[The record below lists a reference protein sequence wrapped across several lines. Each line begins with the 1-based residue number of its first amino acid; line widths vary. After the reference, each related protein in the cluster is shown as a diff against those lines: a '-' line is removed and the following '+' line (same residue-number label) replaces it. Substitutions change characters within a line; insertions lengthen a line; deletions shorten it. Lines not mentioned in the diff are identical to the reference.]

1 MRTLVMAV
9 TASLTLFS
17 QAALAQT
24 ASSSQSTA
32 ATLSTTGPGRP
43 SSAGALAGAWRS
55 EPFELSLTSDF
66 DKSVWGPNAKSV
78 RTVTLQ
84 VGASG
89 DATLTVTRKVVDA
102 RGRTVAAS
110 TSVEEAQIRIG
121 MPADGVDTRID
132 YGVTVIKAERRYPD
146 DPNYRWTIDGLQVKV
161 TSFTDRA
168 DTLEVRFDPPD
179 GKGSFW
185 ETVRR
190 AGRTTPKRTP
200 G

>member
-1 MRTLVMAV
+1 
-9 TASLTLFS
+9 
-17 QAALAQT
+17 
-24 ASSSQSTA
+24 
-32 ATLSTTGPGRP
+32 
-43 SSAGALAGAWRS
+43 
-55 EPFELSLTSDF
+55 
-66 DKSVWGPNAKSV
+66 
-78 RTVTLQ
+78 VTLQ

-132 YGVTVIKAERRYPD
+132 YSVTVLKAERRYPD
-146 DPNYRWTIDGLQVKV
+146 DPHSRWTIDGLQVTV
-161 TSFTDRA
+161 TGFTDRA

-190 AGRTTPKRTP
+190 AGRTAPKRTS

>member
-9 TASLTLFS
+9 TASLTLS
-17 QAALAQT
+17 VPAALAQT
-24 ASSSQSTA
+24 ASPATA
-32 ATLSTTGPGRP
+32 AASAASNTASGRSPGPATLVGTWT
-43 SSAGALAGAWRS
+43 SA
-55 EPFELSLTSDF
+55 PFELALSSDF
-66 DKSVWGPNAKSV
+66 DRSVWGANATSV
-78 RTVTLQ
+78 RTVALQ

-102 RGRTVAAS
+102 RKRTVAAS

-121 MPADGVDTRID
+121 SPRDATDVRIEYD
-132 YGVTVIKAERRYPD
+132 VTVLKAERRYPD
-146 DPNYRWTIDGLQVKV
+146 EPSDRWTIDGLLITV
-161 TSFTDRA
+161 TGFEDRA

-190 AGRTTPKRTP
+190 TSRTAPKRTS